1 MKKIMILVLMLCLGG
16 LLISCSNKD
25 NKNSEKERKDVMNP
39 IATIEMEDGGKIVL
53 ELFPEK
59 APNTVNNFIYLA
71 NKGFYNGLIF
81 HRVIKDF
88 MIQGGDPQGT
98 GMGGAEYTIQGE
110 FADNGFK
117 QNNISHTR
125 GVISMARTQEP
136 NSASSQFFIVHR
148 NSTYLDKQYAAFGI
162 VKEGIEV
169 VDQIVQV
176 ETDSNDK
183 PKVDQKIKTITVDT
197 RGKTYP
203 EPTHAS

>member
-1 MKKIMILVLMLCLGG
+1 MKKL
-16 LLISCSNKD
+16 LLIVLAMCISITLLSCSKNK
-25 NKNSEKERKDVMNP
+25 KEEKRKDVMNP
-39 IATIEMEDGGKIVL
+39 FATIEMEDGGKIVL
-53 ELFPEK
+53 ELFPDK

-88 MIQGGDPQGT
+88 MIQGGDPQGN
-98 GMGGAEYTIQGE
+98 GMGGAEYTIPGE
-110 FADNGFK
+110 FADNGFT

-148 NSTYLDKQYAAFGI
+148 SSTYLDKQYAAFGI
-162 VKEGIEV
+162 VTEGIEV
-169 VDQIVQV
+169 VDKIATT
-176 ETDSNDK
+176 ETDGNDK
-183 PKVDQKIKTITVDT
+183 PKVDQKIKKITVDT